1 MTEPRAGRR
10 LHVLN
15 AVKDGWTAF
24 RQAPWPFVL
33 FALLYGV
40 LAMLFQQLP
49 EFLLNLASNP
59 SASAAVISLIVSMVG
74 SILISLWGSM
84 GLIRGAWKAL
94 DGQKPAFSDM
104 TRWDGDAA
112 GRLFINQIVLFILG
126 LIIGGVCIALMV
138 GFSQAN
144 EVLGFI
150 PFITAAVVFI
160 YLMVNQHFLMFLAL
174 LQDESP
180 LSNLG
185 RGREVVDPSWGWVL
199 LLLIVEFAIVI
210 IGAVLCGVG
219 LLTAFPLTLC
229 VSTAAYRQLFDDTDN
244 TGFLAE

>member
-94 DGQKPAFSDM
+94 DGEKPAFADM

-112 GRLFINQIVLFILG
+112 GRLFINQIVLIILG
-126 LIIGGVCIALMV
+126 LIIGGVSIALMV
-138 GFSQAN
+138 ALSPAN

-150 PFITAAVVFI
+150 PFITAAVMFI
-160 YLMVNQHFLMFLAL
+160 YLMVNQTFLPFLAL

-185 RGREVVDPSWGWVL
+185 RGRDVVDPSWGWVL
-199 LLLIVEFAIVI
+199 LLLITEMVI
-210 IGAVLCGVG
+210 LLIGALLFGVG
-219 LLTAFPLTLC
+219 LLAAFPLVLC

-244 TGFLAE
+244 TAFLA

>member
-1 MTEPRAGRR
+1 MTETPAGKR
-10 LHVLN
+10 LHVLK
-15 AVKDGWTAF
+15 AVEDGWSAF
-24 RQAPWPFVL
+24 ARAPWPFVL

-40 LAMLFQQLP
+40 LTTLFQLLP
-49 EFLLNLASNP
+49 EFLLDSTTNP
-59 SASAAVISLIVSMVG
+59 SVSAAVISLIVSMVG
-74 SILISLWGSM
+74 SVLISLWGTM

-94 DGQKPAFSDM
+94 DGEDLGFSTM

-112 GRLFINQIVLFILG
+112 GRLFINQIVLIILG
-126 LIIGGVCIALMV
+126 LIISGVSLALMV
-138 GFSQAN
+138 ALSQAN

-160 YLMVNQHFLMFLAL
+160 YLMVNQTFLPFLAV
-174 LQDESP
+174 LQDEPP

-199 LLLIVEFAIVI
+199 LLLIVEMAILL
-210 IGAVLCGVG
+210 IGVVLCGVG
-219 LLTAFPLTLC
+219 LLAAFPVTLC